1 MSVTLSKCYHKVVN
15 SRNTSSSYNG
25 RLDPSPS
32 DKSMQTEEGVEI
44 YYKPGWL
51 TTM

>member
-1 MSVTLSKCYHKVVN
+1 MSVTLPKCYHGVVN

-25 RLDPSPS
+25 RLDSSPC
-32 DKSMQTEEGVEI
+32 DKSMEIEEGVEI

-51 TTM
+51 STM